1 MDYTI
6 HCYVLDRWVREEA
19 IDGRP
24 ADWVYDHAKKLV
36 DERKADR
43 VEVVDRRNVP
53 VFRWPSS
60 LHRA

>member
-1 MDYTI
+1 MDYII
-6 HCYVLDRWVREEA
+6 HCYVLDRGVREEA

-24 ADWVYDHAKKLV
+24 ADWVCEHAKQLV
-36 DERKADR
+36 DDRKADR

-60 LHRA
+60 LHRR